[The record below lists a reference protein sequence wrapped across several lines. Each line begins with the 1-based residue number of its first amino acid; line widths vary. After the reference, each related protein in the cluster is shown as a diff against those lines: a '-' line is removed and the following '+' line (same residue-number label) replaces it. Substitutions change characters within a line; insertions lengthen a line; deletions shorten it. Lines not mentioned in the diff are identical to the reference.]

1 LWIAG
6 IGLSR
11 EAEEFWLVWSPN
23 WLASK
28 HRFTPPARSLQLESR
43 PHQHPHVELTMA
55 PHAGFETDQIKDKA
69 KKDLLYLLEGVSKGS
84 HTHTRKAAANVP
96 FNRFEERRT
105 L

>member
-1 LWIAG
+1 
-6 IGLSR
+6 
-11 EAEEFWLVWSPN
+11 
-23 WLASK
+23 
-28 HRFTPPARSLQLESR
+28 
-43 PHQHPHVELTMA
+43 MA

-84 HTHTRKAAANVP
+84 HTHMRKAAANVP